1 MAVGKSPGGAFAE
14 FPVVAVPE
22 RRRDRLGRAGHGSNL
37 QEYLKCAFYS
47 RLHSGRQPWRWRAGA
62 ITRNPRS
69 SRHNRRRFLPR
80 THRSSRLG
88 RRNID
93 VHLLNRA
100 TGGACINSD
109 IAHALLRWRMG
120 TFWVHLFAASPAPRV
135 LGRMFHRTR
144 RRLRTVSADR
154 HAHNGS
160 SAQSQDDRGHR

>member
-1 MAVGKSPGGAFAE
+1 
-14 FPVVAVPE
+14 VAVPE
-22 RRRDRLGRAGHGSNL
+22 RRRDRLGRDGHGSNL

-62 ITRNPRS
+62 ITRNPRSNRLRCRNRRS

-109 IAHALLRWRMG
+109 IARALLRGRMG

-144 RRLRTVSADR
+144 RRRRTVSADR